1 MKKYLQTIA
10 LLFVVNFIFA
20 QSDFIPGANV
30 IFEDRFDLDPL
41 GDFPAKW
48 STSGD
53 GEVVAFDNAE
63 GKWLKI
69 SQPTAVS
76 PELRKA
82 LPENCTIEFDLYL
95 KNTSGVAPIV
105 MFGLTSLS
113 DVAVGDVYR
122 KNIFV
127 QLHGYNEAGSIVFG
141 KNIQDLGTKN
151 NFPISGYIGRTLH
164 ISISIN
170 KTRFRV
176 YFDQQK
182 VVDLPKLLTPE
193 YRNNFFIASSSVTP
207 APEEG
212 IYISNVRIA
221 AGEADARSLLIK
233 QLMEQGS
240 VVTNDIQFNEQTN
253 VIAPESQPVMDQL
266 GQVLQQNP
274 DMNIQINTA
283 EESALVQD
291 NGNTDIS
298 NTSGDQIINK
308 AALKLKADKIKAYL
322 VKKFKI
328 RVDRIKTDVKA
339 KMAKNIEGNKS
350 MGKTRQLLTEIIKL

>member
-1 MKKYLQTIA
+1 MKKYLQIIMA
-10 LLFVVNFIFA
+10 LLFFA
-20 QSDFIPGANV
+20 GSMAAQTSDFIPGATV
-30 IFEDRFDLDPL
+30 IFEDRFELDPV

-53 GEVVAFDNAE
+53 GEIVVFDNAE

-76 PELRKA
+76 PELKKA

-95 KNTSGVAPIV
+95 KNTTGVAPII

-113 DVAVGDVYR
+113 DVAAGDVYR

-127 QLHGYNEAGSIVFG
+127 QLHGYNEAGSIVYG

-151 NFPISGYIGRTLH
+151 NFPIGGYIGRVLH

-193 YRNNFFIASSSVTP
+193 YRNNFFVASSTVLPS
-207 APEEG
+207 PEEG
-212 IYISNVRIA
+212 VYISNIRIA

-233 QLMEQGS
+233 Q
-240 VVTNDIQFNEQTN
+240 F
-253 VIAPESQPVMDQL
+253 
-266 GQVLQQNP
+266 
-274 DMNIQINTA
+274 
-283 EESALVQD
+283 
-291 NGNTDIS
+291 
-298 NTSGDQIINK
+298 
-308 AALKLKADKIKAYL
+308 LKL
-322 VKKFKI
+322 
-328 RVDRIKTDVKA
+328 
-339 KMAKNIEGNKS
+339 N
-350 MGKTRQLLTEIIKL
+350 